1 MPGADVST
9 CQRYILWVALALVA
23 VLSSLSS
30 VVSPLFEPP
39 DELQHYQFVR
49 YLVDQRELPVQE
61 LDAEISQSHQPPLYY
76 VIGALLV
83 AGIDDPQEI
92 PPRNAFWGYLAG
104 QVGQDNKQQFLN
116 PIIIVYP

>member
-9 CQRYILWVALALVA
+9 RQRYVLWVALVLVA

-30 VVSPLFEPP
+30 VISPLFEPP

-61 LDAEISQSHQPPLYY
+61 LDGEISQSHQPPLYY

-83 AGIDDPQEI
+83 AGIE
-92 PPRNAFWGYLAG
+92 PRRKLEKNYTEL
-104 QVGQDNKQQFLN
+104 
-116 PIIIVYP
+116 P